1 MSDYIDE
8 AANYMPGG
16 YSYDWESPEH
26 YSYEAP
32 TDYSASFG
40 NPGGGDYNPSGGSRD
55 EMGVMYNNGIGG
67 GGGGF
72 GGGFSVGTPWGTG
85 EGVFGGGG
93 GGGGGYGGGGVSG
106 YGRTSSGSAI
116 VNSGP
121 MPTMGALPDVPTY
134 DENKVRGLRQKFAA
148 PGVSKLRG
156 AVTDA
161 ITKSASVD
169 NPYLRK
175 SLMRSSLE
183 GFGGG
188 LESVMTGAEG
198 RARTAYDTEYKG
210 KLLGYNNEVNRQQQ
224 IFDAA
229 MKAYL
234 AGKTSTPSGTTG
246 AADDTFARAASANDQ
261 VLRLARS
268 W

>member
-32 TDYSASFG
+32 TDYSAYDAG
-40 NPGGGDYNPSGGSRD
+40 GGGDYYDTGAGEN
-55 EMGVMYNNGIGG
+55 MGVMYNNGIGG
-67 GGGGF
+67 GGFG

-85 EGVFGGGG
+85 EGVFGGG

-116 VNSGP
+116 VSSGP

-148 PGVSKLRG
+148 PGVNKLRG